1 MTAAPRLSAGARAGI
16 AICAALAAVAHAPA
30 RAAQPEP
37 SIAESLRLGR
47 ALVLRN
53 CGMCHAVGQTDASVN
68 PQAPPF
74 RNLNQRMDVEELGE
88 GLATG
93 ILTQHPAMPEFRFE
107 PREVVAIVRY
117 LRSIQGRSH
126 AGAQTGLA
134 PAD

>member
-1 MTAAPRLSAGARAGI
+1 MAATLRQSLRACAAAAAALMAVAPSCAYAAP
-16 AICAALAAVAHAPA
+16 
-30 RAAQPEP
+30 PEP
-37 SIAESLRLGR
+37 SAAESLRLGR

-53 CGMCHAVGQTDASVN
+53 CGMCHAIGATDVSAN

-74 RNLNQRMDVEELGE
+74 RNLNQRMDVENLGE

-117 LRSIQGRSH
+117 LRSIQGRTRAEAETRATPSI
-126 AGAQTGLA
+126 
-134 PAD
+134 